1 MPAGPVSR
9 PVSDA
14 ASVRPRYPRSVRIP
28 GPDVAEPV
36 PAVPARRL
44 SALPFPKELAMKV
57 LACDGIHEDGL
68 ALFRE
73 AGWDVVVAPAPIKD
87 PDVLAQAL
95 AEVDAVLVRSA
106 TQVPAEALREAR
118 NLRVIGRAGAGVD
131 TIDVDAATARG
142 IAVMNAPDGN
152 TLAAA
157 EHAIS
162 LLFALARHI
171 PRADAGMKAGEWPKA
186 GLTGFELEG
195 KKLGVIG
202 LGRIGGTVARKAQ
215 GIGMEVAAHDP
226 FLPASAAGKGSVP
239 LKTLDELLAW
249 ADVVTLH
256 IPRTKETTNLLSEAR
271 MRAMKKGAY
280 LINAARGGLVDE
292 AALLTLL
299 EEGHIAGAALDTFA
313 TEPLQ
318 ADSPLR
324 ANAKLILTPHL
335 GASTSEAQQA
345 VSTILARQIIDFV
358 ATGAVAGCVN
368 LPPLTAEAAREVGP
382 WMPLMSSLGRLAAR
396 LVPAPTRLEITYA
409 GRTEALDTRPLSR
422 LLVAALLGTASGR
435 VTPVNALQEAAARG
449 LTVSET
455 LGGDGD
461 GFDRLLKLRVVGE
474 HRTREIE
481 ATLHRG
487 PRVVRL
493 DGVEIEFDPQAH
505 VLLLRNEDR
514 PGMIGT
520 VGSQLGAAGVNIVN
534 FALGAAGDGQAR
546 AAITVDRPVAEEQL
560 AVLRAT
566 PGILSLAQ
574 V

>member
-1 MPAGPVSR
+1 
-9 PVSDA
+9 
-14 ASVRPRYPRSVRIP
+14 
-28 GPDVAEPV
+28 
-36 PAVPARRL
+36 
-44 SALPFPKELAMKV
+44 MKV

-68 ALFRE
+68 AMFRD
-73 AGWDVVVAPAPIKD
+73 AGWTVEISDPIKD
-87 PDVLAQAL
+87 PAKLAAAL
-95 AEVDAVLVRSA
+95 DGVDALLVRSA
-106 TQVPAEALREAR
+106 TQVTAEAIEAAKQ
-118 NLRVIGRAGAGVD
+118 LKVIGRAGAGVD

-162 LLFALARHI
+162 LLFSLARHV
-171 PRADAGMKAGEWPKA
+171 PKADAGMKAGQWPKA

-195 KKLGVIG
+195 KRLGVIG
-202 LGRIGGTVARKAQ
+202 LGRIGSTVARKAQ
-215 GIGMEVAAHDP
+215 GIGMDVAAYDP
-226 FLPASAAGKGSVP
+226 FLPPSAAGKGSVA

-249 ADVVTLH
+249 ADIVTLH
-256 IPRTKETTNLLSEAR
+256 IPRTKDTTNIIGEAQ

-280 LINAARGGLVDE
+280 LINAARGGLIDE
-292 AALLTLL
+292 DALLRQLDA
-299 EEGHIAGAALDTFA
+299 GHLAGAALDTFA

-324 ANAKLILTPHL
+324 AHPKLILTPHL

-345 VSTILARQIIDFV
+345 VSTILAKQIIDFA

-382 WMPLMSSLGRLAAR
+382 WMPLMSSLGRLAVR
-396 LVPAPTRLEITYA
+396 LVRAPTRLEITYA
-409 GRTEALDTRPLSR
+409 GRTEALDTRPLTR

-449 LTVSET
+449 LTVAET
-455 LGGDGD
+455 VGGDGD
-461 GFDRLLKLRVVGE
+461 GFDRLLKVRVVGDNGSGNI
-474 HRTREIE
+474 RTREIE

-493 DGVEIEFDPQAH
+493 DGVEIEFDPLAH
-505 VLLLRNEDR
+505 VLLMRNEDR
-514 PGMIGT
+514 PGMIGQ
-520 VGSQLGAAGVNIVN
+520 VGSQLGTAGVNIVN

-546 AAITVDRPVAEEQL
+546 AAITVDKPLSDEQI
-560 AVLRAT
+560 AT
-566 PGILSLAQ
+566 LKSVPGILSLQQ

>member
-1 MPAGPVSR
+1 
-9 PVSDA
+9 
-14 ASVRPRYPRSVRIP
+14 
-28 GPDVAEPV
+28 
-36 PAVPARRL
+36 
-44 SALPFPKELAMKV
+44 MKV

-68 ALFRE
+68 ALFRD
-73 AGWDVVVAPAPIKD
+73 AGWDVVVAPEPIKD
-87 PDVLAQAL
+87 PQILASAL
-95 AEVDAVLVRSA
+95 ADVDAVLVRSA
-106 TQVPAEALREAR
+106 TKVPAAAIANAPSLK
-118 NLRVIGRAGAGVD
+118 VIGRAGAGVD
-131 TIDVDAATARG
+131 TIDVDAATAKG

-226 FLPASAAGKGSVP
+226 FLPASVAGKGSVP

-249 ADVVTLH
+249 ADILTLH
-256 IPRTKETTNLLSEAR
+256 IPRTKETTNLLSEER
-271 MRAMKKGAY
+271 MRAMKKGGY
-280 LINAARGGLVDE
+280 IINTARGGLVDE
-292 AALLTLL
+292 AALLRLL
-299 EEGHIAGAALDTFA
+299 DEGHLNGAALDTFA

-318 ADSPLR
+318 SDSPLR
-324 ANAKLILTPHL
+324 KHPRLILTPHL

-396 LVPAPTRLEITYA
+396 LVEAPTKLTITYA
-409 GRTEALDTRPLSR
+409 GRTDALDTRPLTR
-422 LLVAALLGTASGR
+422 LLVAALLGTHSGR

-449 LTVSET
+449 LVVAET

-461 GFDRLLKLRVVGE
+461 GFDRLLRIRVEGE
-474 HRTREIE
+474 NEREREIE

-520 VGSQLGAAGVNIVN
+520 VGSQLGSAGINIVN
-534 FALGAAGDGQAR
+534 FALGAAGGGQAR
-546 AAITVDRPVAEEQL
+546 AAITVDQPLDEAQL
-560 AVLRAT
+560 ATLRAT
-566 PGILSLAQ
+566 PGVLSLQQ

>member
-1 MPAGPVSR
+1 
-9 PVSDA
+9 
-14 ASVRPRYPRSVRIP
+14 
-28 GPDVAEPV
+28 
-36 PAVPARRL
+36 
-44 SALPFPKELAMKV
+44 MKV
-57 LACDGIHEDGL
+57 LACDGIHDDGL
-68 ALFRE
+68 ALFRQADWE
-73 AGWDVVVAPAPIKD
+73 VAVSDPIKD
-87 PDVLAQAL
+87 PAALARALDGVDVL
-95 AEVDAVLVRSA
+95 LVRSA
-106 TQVPAEALREAR
+106 TPVTAEAIAAAPH
-118 NLRVIGRAGAGVD
+118 LRVIGRAGAGVD
-131 TIDVDAATARG
+131 TIDVEAATTRG

-171 PRADAGMKAGEWPKA
+171 PRADAGMKAGQWPKA

-226 FLPASAAGKGSVP
+226 FLPASAAGNGSVA

-249 ADVVTLH
+249 ADILTLH
-256 IPRTKETTNLLSEAR
+256 IPRTRETTNLLSEAR
-271 MRAMKKGAY
+271 MRAMKPGGY
-280 LINAARGGLVDE
+280 IINAARGGLLDE
-292 AALLTLL
+292 AALLRLL
-299 EEGHIAGAALDTFA
+299 EEGHLAGAALDTFA

-318 ADSPLR
+318 PDSPLR
-324 ANAKLILTPHL
+324 SNPKLILTPHL

-345 VSTILARQIIDFV
+345 VSTILARQILDFV
-358 ATGAVAGCVN
+358 GTGAVAGCVN
-368 LPPLTAEAAREVGP
+368 LPPLTAQAAREVGP
-382 WMPLMSSLGRLAAR
+382 WIPLMSSLGRLAAR
-396 LVPAPTRLEITYA
+396 LVPAPTRLHITYA
-409 GRTEALDTRPLSR
+409 GRTDALDTRPLTR

-449 LTVSET
+449 LTVAET

-461 GFDRLLKLRVVGE
+461 GFDRLLRLKVEGE
-474 HRTREIE
+474 TRTREIE

-505 VLLLRNEDR
+505 VLLMRNEDR
-514 PGMIGT
+514 PGMIGL
-520 VGSQLGAAGVNIVN
+520 VGSQLGTAGVNIVN
-534 FALGAAGDGQAR
+534 FALGAAGHGEAR
-546 AAITVDRPVAEEQL
+546 AAITVDRPVEDEQL
-560 AVLRAT
+560 VALRAT
-566 PGILSLAQ
+566 PGILSLQQ

>member
-1 MPAGPVSR
+1 
-9 PVSDA
+9 
-14 ASVRPRYPRSVRIP
+14 
-28 GPDVAEPV
+28 
-36 PAVPARRL
+36 
-44 SALPFPKELAMKV
+44 MKV

-68 ALFRE
+68 ALFRD
-73 AGWDVVVAPAPIKD
+73 AGWEVVESDPIKD
-87 PDVLAQAL
+87 PAELARRL
-95 AEVDAVLVRSA
+95 ADVDAVLVRSA
-106 TQVPAEALREAR
+106 TKVPAEAIAAVPQLK
-118 NLRVIGRAGAGVD
+118 VIGRAGAGVD
-131 TIDVDAATARG
+131 TIDVEAATARG

-249 ADVVTLH
+249 ADIITLH

-280 LINAARGGLVDE
+280 VINAARGGLVDE
-292 AALLTLL
+292 SALLRLL
-299 EEGHIAGAALDTFA
+299 DEGHLAGAALDTFT

-318 ADSPLR
+318 SDSPLR
-324 ANAKLILTPHL
+324 AHPRLILTPHL

-345 VSTILARQIIDFV
+345 VSTILARQIIDFTR
-358 ATGAVAGCVN
+358 TGAVAGCVN

-382 WMPLMSSLGRLAAR
+382 WMPLMSALGRLASR
-396 LVPAPTRLEITYA
+396 LVDAPTRLTITYA
-409 GRTEALDTRPLSR
+409 GRTEALDTRPLTR
-422 LLVAALLGTASGR
+422 LLVAALLGTHSGR

-449 LTVSET
+449 LVVAETV
-455 LGGDGD
+455 GGDGD
-461 GFDRLLKLRVVGE
+461 GFDRLLRIRVEGDT
-474 HRTREIE
+474 RTREIE

-520 VGSQLGAAGVNIVN
+520 VGSQLGSAGINIVN

-546 AAITVDRPVAEEQL
+546 AAITVDQPLSDAQM
-560 AVLRAT
+560 AMLRAT
-566 PGILSLAQ
+566 PGVLSLQQ

>member
-1 MPAGPVSR
+1 
-9 PVSDA
+9 
-14 ASVRPRYPRSVRIP
+14 
-28 GPDVAEPV
+28 
-36 PAVPARRL
+36 
-44 SALPFPKELAMKV
+44 MKV

-68 ALFRE
+68 ILFRE
-73 AGWDVVVAPAPIKD
+73 AGWEVEVAPEPIKD
-87 PDVLAQAL
+87 PDAL
-95 AEVDAVLVRSA
+95 AAKLADFDAILVRSA
-106 TQVPAEALREAR
+106 TKVPAKALAQADR
-118 NLRVIGRAGAGVD
+118 LKVIGRAGAGVD

-171 PRADAGMKAGEWPKA
+171 PRADAGMKAGGWPKA

-202 LGRIGGTVARKAQ
+202 LGRIGSTVARKAA

-226 FLPASAAGKGSVP
+226 FLPAAAAAKGSVK
-239 LKTLDELLAW
+239 LKSLDELLAW
-249 ADVVTLH
+249 ADIITLH
-256 IPRTKETTNLLSEAR
+256 IPRTKETTHLLSEAR
-271 MRAMKKGAY
+271 MRTMKKGAY

-292 AALLTLL
+292 GALIQLL
-299 EEGHIAGAALDTFA
+299 DEDHLAGAALDTFV

-318 ADSPLR
+318 AESPLR
-324 ANAKLILTPHL
+324 AHPRLILTPHL

-382 WMPLMSSLGRLAAR
+382 WMPLMSSLGRLASR
-396 LVPAPTRLEITYA
+396 LVPAPTRLHITYA
-409 GRTEALDTRPLSR
+409 GRTDALDTRPLTR
-422 LLVAALLGTASGR
+422 LLVAALMGTASGR

-449 LTVSET
+449 LTVAET
-455 LGGDGD
+455 VGGDSD
-461 GFDRLLKLRVVGE
+461 GFDRLLRLRIE
-474 HRTREIE
+474 SDERTREVE

-493 DGVEIEFDPQAH
+493 DGVEIEFDPAAP
-505 VLLLRNEDR
+505 VLLMRNEDR

-520 VGSQLGAAGVNIVN
+520 VGSKLGAAGVNIVN

-546 AAITVDRPVAEEQL
+546 AAITVDRPVTDEEL
-560 AVLRAT
+560 AALAAT
-566 PGILSLAQ
+566 PGILSLRQ

>member
-1 MPAGPVSR
+1 
-9 PVSDA
+9 
-14 ASVRPRYPRSVRIP
+14 
-28 GPDVAEPV
+28 
-36 PAVPARRL
+36 
-44 SALPFPKELAMKV
+44 MKV

-68 ALFRE
+68 AMFRE
-73 AGWDVVVAPAPIKD
+73 AGWTVEISEPIKD
-87 PDVLAQAL
+87 PDKLAAAL
-95 AEVDAVLVRSA
+95 EGVDALLVRSA
-106 TQVPAEALREAR
+106 TQVPAEAIESAKQLK
-118 NLRVIGRAGAGVD
+118 VIGRAGAGVD
-131 TIDVDAATARG
+131 TINVDAATARG

-171 PRADAGMKAGEWPKA
+171 PKADAGMKAGQWPKA

-195 KKLGVIG
+195 KRLGVIG

-226 FLPASAAGKGSVP
+226 FLPASAAGKGSVA
-239 LKTLDELLAW
+239 LKSLDDLLAW
-249 ADVVTLH
+249 ADIVTLH
-256 IPRTKETTNLLSEAR
+256 IPRTKETTHLLSEAR
-271 MRAMKKGAY
+271 LRSMKRGAY

-292 AALLTLL
+292 EALLRLL
-299 EEGHIAGAALDTFA
+299 DESHLAGAALDTFA
-313 TEPLQ
+313 TEPLP

-324 ANAKLILTPHL
+324 AHPRLILTPHL

-345 VSTILARQIIDFV
+345 VSTILARQIIDFI

-382 WMPLMSSLGRLAAR
+382 WMPLMSALGRLATR
-396 LVPAPTRLEITYA
+396 LVPAPTRLEIAYA
-409 GRTEALDTRPLSR
+409 GRTDALDTRPLTR
-422 LLVAALLGTASGR
+422 LLVAAMLGAASGR

-449 LTVSET
+449 LTVAET
-455 LGGDGD
+455 VGGDGD
-461 GFDRLLKLRVVGE
+461 GFDRLLRLRVVGE
-474 HRTREIE
+474 QRTREIE

-493 DGVEIEFDPQAH
+493 DGVEIEFDPLAH
-505 VLLLRNEDR
+505 VLLMRNEDR
-514 PGMIGT
+514 PGMIGL
-520 VGSQLGAAGVNIVN
+520 VGSLLGAAGVNIVN

-546 AAITVDRPVAEEQL
+546 AAITVDRPLTDAQIATL
-560 AVLRAT
+560 KDT
-566 PGILSLAQ
+566 PGILSLQQ

>member
-1 MPAGPVSR
+1 
-9 PVSDA
+9 
-14 ASVRPRYPRSVRIP
+14 
-28 GPDVAEPV
+28 
-36 PAVPARRL
+36 
-44 SALPFPKELAMKV
+44 MKV

-68 ALFRE
+68 QLFRL
-73 AGWDVVVAPAPIKD
+73 AGWDVAISDPIKD
-87 PDVLAQAL
+87 PEELAAAIADADAL
-95 AEVDAVLVRSA
+95 LVRSA
-106 TQVPAEALREAR
+106 TQVPASALEHAR
-118 NLRVIGRAGAGVD
+118 RLRVIGRAGAGVD
-131 TIDVDAATARG
+131 TIDVDAATAKG

-157 EHAIS
+157 EHALS

-171 PRADAGMKAGEWPKA
+171 PRADAGMKAGQWPKA

-215 GIGMEVAAHDP
+215 GIGMEVAAYDP
-226 FLPASAAGKGSVP
+226 FLPPSAAGKGSVP
-239 LKTLDELLAW
+239 LKSLDDLLAW
-249 ADVVTLH
+249 ADIVTLH
-256 IPRTKETTNLLSEAR
+256 IPRTKETTHLLSEAR
-271 MRAMKKGAY
+271 LRSMKHGAY

-292 AALLTLL
+292 AALLRLL
-299 EEGHIAGAALDTFA
+299 DEGHLGGAALDTFA
-313 TEPLQ
+313 TEPLP

-324 ANAKLILTPHL
+324 PHPKLILTPHL

-345 VSTILARQIIDFV
+345 VSTILARQVIDFV

-382 WMPLMSSLGRLAAR
+382 WMPLMSALGRLAAR
-396 LVPAPTRLEITYA
+396 LVPAPTRLEVTYA
-409 GRTEALDTRPLSR
+409 GRTDALDTRPLTR
-422 LLVAALLGTASGR
+422 LLVAALLGAHSGR
-435 VTPVNALQEAAARG
+435 VTPVNALQQAASRG
-449 LTVSET
+449 LVVAET
-455 LGGDGD
+455 IGGDGD
-461 GFDRLLKLRVVGE
+461 GFDRLLRIRVE
-474 HRTREIE
+474 SDTRTREIE

-520 VGSQLGAAGVNIVN
+520 VGSQLGAAGINIVN

-546 AAITVDRPVAEEQL
+546 AAITVDQPLDEAQL
-560 AVLRAT
+560 STLRAT
-566 PGILSLAQ
+566 PGVLSLQQ